1 MKFNFKA
8 KDQTGKIEIGTIEA
22 DSKEDAITIL
32 SKKDIFLLAL
42 EEKSKNV
49 FDTNIS
55 FSFFKSISVK
65 EVVIF
70 SRELAIMIES
80 NVSPSDA
87 LDALAA
93 QTRNKVF
100 RAKIL
105 KMSTDI
111 RSGLL
116 MSKAFAKHP
125 ELFSIFYV
133 NMIKSGE
140 VSGGLP
146 QILDR
151 IADHLENEYA
161 IRQKIVTAMIYPVM
175 ILTVFVLIFI
185 IIMIFVVPNLVTIL
199 ESTGK
204 ELPIATKIIIAVSN
218 FFTNYWY
225 IVLAVTAG
233 LASFAYYY
241 PKTKEGKNFVDRI
254 IIKMPIFGHFLRD
267 IYIARFAENLST
279 LISAG
284 IQINEALDIV
294 ASIVGNNVYRNI
306 ILRTRDR
313 VMKGE
318 SFSFVLS
325 QYPEEISPLF
335 TQMSAVGERTGKLDS
350 SLVNVVRFYNRET
363 ENFVNSISSMIEPI
377 LMVGLALMVGFLVA
391 AVLLPIYQISTSIQ

>member
-42 EEKSKNV
+42 EEKNKNV
-49 FDTNIS
+49 FDANIS
-55 FSFFKSISVK
+55 FSFFKSVSVK
-65 EVVIF
+65 DVVIF

-93 QTRNKVF
+93 QTRNKIF
-100 RAKIL
+100 RGKIL
-105 KMSTDI
+105 KISTDI
-111 RSGLL
+111 RGGLL
-116 MSKAFAKHP
+116 MSKAFSKHP
-125 ELFSIFYV
+125 ELFSVFYV

-140 VSGGLP
+140 ASGGLP
-146 QILDR
+146 KILDR
-151 IADHLENEYA
+151 IADHLESEYA
-161 IRQKIVTAMIYPVM
+161 IRQKTITAMIYPVM
-175 ILTVFVLIFI
+175 IMTVFVLIFI
-185 IIMIFVVPNLVTIL
+185 IIMIFVIPNLVTIL

-204 ELPIATKIIIAVSN
+204 ELPIATKIIIAISD
-218 FFTNYWY
+218 FFTNFWY
-225 IVLAVTAG
+225 IALAVIAG
-233 LASFAYYY
+233 LASFIYYY
-241 PKTKEGKNFVDRI
+241 PKTKEGKNFVDRMI
-254 IIKMPIFGHFLRD
+254 LKMPIFGHFLRD
-267 IYIARFAENLST
+267 IYISRFAENLST

-294 ASIVGNNVYRNI
+294 ASIVGNNVYRDI
-306 ILRTRDR
+306 ILKTRDR

-335 TQMSAVGERTGKLDS
+335 TQMAAVGERTGKLDS
-350 SLVNVVRFYNRET
+350 SLVNVVRFYGRET

-377 LMVGLALMVGFLVA
+377 MIVGLALMVGFLVA